1 MLISRDYPQAGN
13 SDILLWLMFIALWLG
28 VLVSLVFRLGIMAD
42 FSVYMENN
50 EDVVYEGEIAK
61 ITRLWDTNK
70 LQTSGIDYWGYR
82 QLLDEEQEKRL
93 TAKSFKNNSPPMRPH
108 QEVEPQMSDQ
118 QRRAVR
124 RILE

>member
-1 MLISRDYPQAGN
+1 
-13 SDILLWLMFIALWLG
+13 
-28 VLVSLVFRLGIMAD
+28 
-42 FSVYMENN
+42 MENN

-93 TAKSFKNNSPPMRPH
+93 TAKSF
-108 QEVEPQMSDQ
+108 
-118 QRRAVR
+118 
-124 RILE
+124 